1 MSRGPGKVELGVLD
15 VLAIFSRNLADVK
28 AEQIA
33 AAAKRRWGKKRLAEI
48 HKDARAS
55 LDAITIAQMVFRMDR
70 FSRPTKAELGSV
82 RRAIRRLAARGTLIE
97 DPDRKEDGGGTS
109 RAQWL
114 LANPDDS
121 SLDLGPTSMTGRN
134 TRQAGRG

>member
-1 MSRGPGKVELGVLD
+1 MSRGPGKIELGVLN
-15 VLAIFSRNLADVK
+15 VLARFSRITADIH
-28 AEQIA
+28 AEQLA
-33 AAAKRRWGKKRLAEI
+33 AATKRRWGKKRVAEI
-48 HKDARAS
+48 HRTERAS
-55 LDAITIAQMVFRMDR
+55 LDAISIAKLVFRMDM

-82 RRAIRRLAARGTLIE
+82 RRAIRRLAARGTLVE
-97 DPDRKEDGGGTS
+97 DPDPDGK